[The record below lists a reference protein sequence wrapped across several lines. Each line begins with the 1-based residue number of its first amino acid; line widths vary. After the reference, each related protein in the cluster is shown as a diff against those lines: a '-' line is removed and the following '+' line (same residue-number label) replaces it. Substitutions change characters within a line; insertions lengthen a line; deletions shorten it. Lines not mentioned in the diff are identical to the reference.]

1 MFTIYELATGKPLD
15 EASVESNFF
24 EGTPLWI
31 DLFQPSESEIELWNE
46 RLGLDLPTR
55 PEMEEIES
63 TSRLYVEDHALFMT
77 ATVLSNSDEPGGIR
91 TSPVTFV
98 LGDKVLVTMRF
109 VDNQPFR
116 QFINNLERRPGTR
129 KTPAHTLSALLDSI
143 VDRLADIL
151 ERVGTECD
159 RLSSEI
165 FRSDRA
171 KRKANQQNEMLR
183 ELLRRTGQNGEI
195 VAKTRESLMTINR
208 IIVYF
213 QESIKTLKLDAL
225 VSHVKGIARD
235 VQSLSD
241 HANYLD
247 GKVAFL
253 LDAVLGLINIEQNQ
267 IIKIFSIAAVI
278 FLPPTVVASIYGMNF
293 SLMPEL
299 QQEWGYPFAL
309 GLMVASAILPFVY
322 FRRKGWI

>member
-1 MFTIYELATGKPLD
+1 MFTIYELSTGKSLGDQMLDPGDLD
-15 EASVESNFF
+15 ENQYWV
-24 EGTPLWI
+24 
-31 DLFQPSESEIELWNE
+31 DLFQPTSTEIELWNE

-63 TSRLYVEDHALFMT
+63 TSRLYVEGHALFMT

-91 TSPVTFV
+91 TSPVTFI
-98 LGDKVLVTMRF
+98 LGDKIVVTVRF

-116 QFINNLERRPGTR
+116 KFIENFERRTKTR
-129 KTPAHTLSALLDSI
+129 TTPAHTLSALLDSL

-151 ERVGTECD
+151 ERVGSQCD
-159 RLSSEI
+159 RLSNEI
-165 FRSDRA
+165 FRSKDND
-171 KRKANQQNEMLR
+171 RKANQQNEILR
-183 ELLRRTGQNGEI
+183 ELLRRTGQNGET
-195 VAKTRESLMTINR
+195 VAKTRESLMTLNR

-213 QESIKTLKLDAL
+213 QESIKNQRLDSL
-225 VSHVKGIARD
+225 VSHVKGISRD

-253 LDAVLGLINIEQNQ
+253 LEAVLGLISIEQNQ

-293 SLMPEL
+293 NIMPEL

-309 GLMVASAILPFVY
+309 GLMVVSAILPFVY

>member
-1 MFTIYELATGKPLD
+1 MFTIYELSTGKTITN
-15 EASVESNFF
+15 EKFQESDHDQ
-24 EGTPLWI
+24 EPLWV
-31 DLFQPSESEIELWNE
+31 DLFQPTETEIELWNE

-91 TSPVTFV
+91 TTPVTFV
-98 LGDKVLVTMRF
+98 LGEKILVTMRF

-116 QFINNLERRPGTR
+116 QFIRNLERRPGTR
-129 KTPAHTLSALLDSI
+129 STPAHTLSALLDSI

-165 FRSDRA
+165 FRSDTE
-171 KRKANQQNEMLR
+171 KRKANQQSELLK
-183 ELLRRTGQNGEI
+183 ELLRRTGQNGETI
-195 VAKTRESLMTINR
+195 AKSRESLMTINR

-213 QESIKTLKLDAL
+213 LESIKNLGLDSL
-225 VSHVKGIARD
+225 VPHVKGIGRD

-253 LDAVLGLINIEQNQ
+253 LDAILGLINIEQNQ

-293 SLMPEL
+293 SIMPEL
-299 QQEWGYPFAL
+299 RQEWGYPFAL
-309 GLMVASAILPFVY
+309 SLMVVSAILPFVY

>member
-1 MFTIYELATGKPLD
+1 MFTIYDLSTGNTIDNQEFDPANLD
-15 EASVESNFF
+15 KQQ
-24 EGTPLWI
+24 LWI
-31 DLFQPSESEIELWNE
+31 DLFKPTESEIELWNF
-46 RLGLDLPTR
+46 RLSLDLPTR

-77 ATVLSNSDEPGGIR
+77 ATVLSNSDEPGGIH
-91 TSPVTFV
+91 TTPVTFV
-98 LGDKVLVTMRF
+98 LGKNILVTMRF

-116 QFINNLERRPGTR
+116 QFIQNLPRRPGTR
-129 KTPAHTLSALLDSI
+129 TTPAHALSGLIDSL

-151 ERVGTECD
+151 ERVGAECD

-165 FRSDRA
+165 FQSNSGG
-171 KRKANQQNEMLR
+171 RKANQHSEFLK

-213 QESIKTLKLDAL
+213 LESIKNLGLDSL
-225 VSHVKGIARD
+225 VPHVKGIGRD
-235 VQSLSD
+235 IQSLSD
-241 HANYLD
+241 HANYLTS
-247 GKVAFL
+247 KVAFL
-253 LDAVLGLINIEQNQ
+253 LDAILGLINIEQNQ
-267 IIKIFSIAAVI
+267 VIKIFSIAAVI

-293 SLMPEL
+293 NVMPEL
-299 QQEWGYPFAL
+299 HQEWGYPFAL
-309 GLMVASAILPFVY
+309 GLMIFSAIVPFVY

>member
-1 MFTIYELATGKPLD
+1 MFTIYELSTGKSLGDQMLDPSDLD
-15 EASVESNFF
+15 ENQYWV
-24 EGTPLWI
+24 
-31 DLFQPSESEIELWNE
+31 DLFQPTSTEIELWNE

-63 TSRLYVEDHALFMT
+63 TSRLYVEGHALFMT

-91 TSPVTFV
+91 TSPVTFI
-98 LGDKVLVTMRF
+98 LGDKIVVTVRF

-116 QFINNLERRPGTR
+116 KFIENFERRTKTR
-129 KTPAHTLSALLDSI
+129 TTPAHTLSALLDSL

-151 ERVGTECD
+151 ERVGSQCD
-159 RLSSEI
+159 RLSNEI
-165 FRSDRA
+165 FRSKDND
-171 KRKANQQNEMLR
+171 RKANQQNEILR
-183 ELLRRTGQNGEI
+183 ELLRRTGQNGET
-195 VAKTRESLMTINR
+195 VAKTRESLMTLNR

-213 QESIKTLKLDAL
+213 QESIKNQRLDSL
-225 VSHVKGIARD
+225 VSHVKGISRD

-253 LDAVLGLINIEQNQ
+253 LEAVLGLISIEQNQ

-293 SLMPEL
+293 NIMPEL

-309 GLMVASAILPFVY
+309 GLMVVSAILPFVY

>member
-1 MFTIYELATGKPLD
+1 MFTIYQLSTGKTLTD
-15 EASVESNFF
+15 EEYLQSERD
-24 EGTPLWI
+24 EELLWV
-31 DLFQPSESEIELWNE
+31 DLFQPTTTEIELWNE

-77 ATVLSNSDEPGGIR
+77 ATVLSNSEEPGDIR
-91 TSPVTFV
+91 TTPVTFV
-98 LGDKVLVTMRF
+98 LGQKILVTMRF

-116 QFINNLERRPGTR
+116 QFIHNLERRPTTR
-129 KTPAHTLSALLDSI
+129 KTPAHALSGLIDSL

-151 ERVGTECD
+151 EKVGSECD
-159 RLSSEI
+159 RLSHEI
-165 FRSDRA
+165 FRSNATR
-171 KRKANQQNEMLR
+171 RKASQQNELLR
-183 ELLRRTGQNGEI
+183 ELLQRTGQNGEI
-195 VAKTRESLMTINR
+195 VAKTQESLMTINR

-213 QESIKTLKLDAL
+213 LESIKNMGLESLT
-225 VSHVKGIARD
+225 SHVKGISRD
-235 VQSLSD
+235 IQSLSD
-241 HANYLD
+241 HANFLD
-247 GKVAFL
+247 GKFGFL

-293 SLMPEL
+293 SIMPEL
-299 QQEWGYPFAL
+299 SLEWGYPFAL
-309 GLMVASAILPFVY
+309 GLMLLSAIVPFVY

>member
-1 MFTIYELATGKPLD
+1 MFTIYELSTGKAVENEAAESKFID
-15 EASVESNFF
+15 E
-24 EGTPLWI
+24 TPLWI
-31 DLFQPSESEIELWNE
+31 DLFQPSEAEIELWNE

-77 ATVLSNSDEPGGIR
+77 ATVLSNSERPGGIL

-98 LGDKVLVTMRF
+98 LGERVLVTMRF

-116 QFINNLERRPGTR
+116 QFIQNLERRPGSR

-165 FRSDRA
+165 FHPEASH
-171 KRKANQQNEMLR
+171 RKANQQNEILR

-213 QESIKTLKLDAL
+213 LESIKNLKLDAL
-225 VSHVKGIARD
+225 VSHVKGIGRD

-293 SLMPEL
+293 SIMPEL
-299 QQEWGYPFAL
+299 QQDWGYPFAL
-309 GLMVASAILPFVY
+309 ALMLVSAILPFVY